1 MYIILYKDRGTNGG
15 NSERLRVL
23 MTENL
28 ENENTQGQETET
40 EETVTMTKE
49 ELNALLQ
56 KEGDRRVSSALK
68 KQEQKNTEKLR
79 EAQKLA
85 KMSEDEKYQYEL
97 EQRERAIEE
106 KERQLALS
114 ENRNAASKILADK
127 GLSLELVDFVVAEDA
142 ESMNEAINKLDKAFK
157 RSVKAEVEKRLGGS
171 SPKKTEVE
179 PSTLTK
185 EQFAKLS
192 LAELQRLK
200 NEDPEVYN
208 SLAQ

>member
-1 MYIILYKDRGTNGG
+1 
-15 NSERLRVL
+15 

-28 ENENTQGQETET
+28 ENNTGATEEVET
-40 EETVTMTKE
+40 ETVTMTKE
-49 ELNALLQ
+49 ELDALLQ
-56 KEGDRRVSSALK
+56 REGDKRVTQALK
-68 KQEQKNTEKLR
+68 KQEQKNNEKLR

-85 KMSEDEKYQYEL
+85 KMSEDEKYQFEL

-106 KERQLALS
+106 KEKQLALS
-114 ENRNAASKILADK
+114 ENRNVASKILAEK
-127 GLSLELVDFVVAEDA
+127 GLSLDLVDFIVDEDA
-142 ESMNEAINKLDKAFK
+142 DTMKSRIDLLDKAFK

-179 PSTLTK
+179 PTTLTK

-200 NEDPEVYN
+200 NEDPEIYN

>member
-1 MYIILYKDRGTNGG
+1 
-15 NSERLRVL
+15 

-28 ENENTQGQETET
+28 ENNTQGQEIET

-49 ELNALLQ
+49 ELDALLQ
-56 KEGDRRVSSALK
+56 REGDKRVTQALK
-68 KQEQKNTEKLR
+68 KQEQKNNEKLR

-85 KMSEDEKYQYEL
+85 KMSEDEKYQFEL

-106 KERQLALS
+106 KEKQLALS
-114 ENRNAASKILADK
+114 ENRNVASKILADK

-179 PSTLTK
+179 PTTLTK

>member
-1 MYIILYKDRGTNGG
+1 
-15 NSERLRVL
+15 
-23 MTENL
+23 
-28 ENENTQGQETET
+28 
-40 EETVTMTKE
+40 
-49 ELNALLQ
+49 
-56 KEGDRRVSSALK
+56 
-68 KQEQKNTEKLR
+68 
-79 EAQKLA
+79 
-85 KMSEDEKYQYEL
+85 
-97 EQRERAIEE
+97 
-106 KERQLALS
+106 
-114 ENRNAASKILADK
+114 
-127 GLSLELVDFVVAEDA
+127 
-142 ESMNEAINKLDKAFK
+142 MNEAINKLDKAFK

>member
-1 MYIILYKDRGTNGG
+1 
-15 NSERLRVL
+15 

-28 ENENTQGQETET
+28 ENNVQGQETET

-49 ELNALLQ
+49 ELDALLQ
-56 KEGDRRVSSALK
+56 REGDKRVTQALK
-68 KQEQKNTEKLR
+68 KQEQKNNEKLR

-85 KMSEDEKYQYEL
+85 KMSEDEKFQFEL

-106 KERQLALS
+106 KEKQLALS
-114 ENRNAASKILADK
+114 ENRNVASKILAEK
-127 GLSLELVDFVVAEDA
+127 GLSLDLVDFIVDEDA
-142 ESMNEAINKLDKAFK
+142 DTMKSRIDLLDKAFK

-179 PSTLTK
+179 PTTLTK

-200 NEDPEVYN
+200 NEDPDIYN